1 MAAQA
6 AADAAKEGGFMGF
19 GAVQVSEGEQAMLDQ
34 LRSTLGQGL
43 ASS

>member
-1 MAAQA
+1 
-6 AADAAKEGGFMGF
+6 MGF
-19 GAVQVSEGEQAMLDQ
+19 GAVQVSEGEQGMLDQ